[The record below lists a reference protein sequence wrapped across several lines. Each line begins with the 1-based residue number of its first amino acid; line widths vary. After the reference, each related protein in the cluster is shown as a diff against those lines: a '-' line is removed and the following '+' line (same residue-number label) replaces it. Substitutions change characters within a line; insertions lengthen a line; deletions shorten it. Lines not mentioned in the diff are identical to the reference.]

1 MLTSVTMV
9 RIVKFYKT
17 IDGHCPV
24 QEFIESLSGKVAQKV
39 TWTLSLLE
47 ELESLPST
55 YFKKLADTDGIWEV
69 RISLGSDS
77 YRIFCFFAGNS
88 VVILT
93 HGLVKKTQKTPPGE
107 IDRAESYKQDFLS
120 RRK

>member
-1 MLTSVTMV
+1 MIRT
-9 RIVKFYKT
+9 VKFYKT
-17 IDGHCPV
+17 LDGYSPV
-24 QEFIESLSGKVAQKV
+24 QDFIESLSGKAAQKV
-39 TWTLSLLE
+39 TWTLTLLE

-55 YFKKLADTDGIWEV
+55 YFKKLVNTDGIWEV
-69 RISLGSDS
+69 RISQGSNI

-88 VVILT
+88 VVMLT

-107 IDRAESYKQDFLS
+107 IERAEAYMKEYLS